1 MLELRAITKSY
12 ILDKNCDLPVLK
24 GIDLVLDNQEFVS
37 ILGPSGCGKTTLLNI
52 LGGLDR
58 YTSGDII
65 VDGVSTKDFSD
76 KDWDNYRNRRIGIVF
91 QNYNLIP
98 HLTVLSN
105 VELAMTLS
113 GVTNKYRKKKA
124 IEALKSVGL
133 GEVINKH
140 PNQLS
145 GGQMQRVAIAR
156 AIVNNPGI
164 ILADEPT
171 GALDSKTSL
180 QIMDILRE
188 LSKTRLVIMVTHNE
202 EIATSYSTR
211 ILRMLDGVII
221 ADEKIPQKGN
231 IEVKKIDK
239 DSTIDSA
246 APDLTL
252 IDNSF
257 SSQLQE
263 ELSRSKGQ
271 KKKKEKTA
279 MSFGTA
285 LNISSHNLLTKKG
298 RTTLTSIAGSFG
310 IIGIALILAMSNGFK
325 HYVRRME
332 TETLSQFPISVEK
345 YGLPSG
351 SSASKPTID
360 QPAYPDSDEI
370 IIEKPTQNILHVN
383 TISNEYIEHLNNM
396 DPAYVNSIQYNYSVQ
411 MNAVTLDS
419 SGNPINLNTAPNSLV
434 SSLMSSSYWSELP
447 GSEEFI
453 RSQYDIIGE
462 YPRSENELLISVD
475 KYNRVSYNT
484 MAALG
489 FDTNFSATESSKTIS
504 FEELLDK
511 TYKVFSNDDI
521 YEEATGTTE
530 SGYFLKEDASPGR
543 IAQLLSILSERYSS
557 GENIDQ
563 LLADKDFIELTS
575 QFKTTPETKTL
586 KYYNK
591 KSGDKLLDIFKD
603 SAKGEEVKIVG
614 ILRPKA
620 TTSVDLLGYGVYYT
634 SGLVQQTLKTNANTA
649 LATELKN
656 HCLASLNGGTLNI
669 KYFSAIGS
677 NSATDLSGYMAE
689 RLAAATDKDITSI
702 TIFPKG
708 FAEKTEV
715 LKYLDKFNSDHL
727 NNKVVYTDL
736 AAVLTDSVGTMID
749 IISIVLICFAAISLV
764 VSSVMIGIITYVS
777 VIERTKEIGI
787 LRSIGAR
794 KKDVSRL
801 FQAETVIVGLISGLF
816 GVIVTY
822 ILSLP
827 INLILNNVFPD
838 VQIGNIANLDPFAA
852 LALILIS
859 VVLTFIAGFIPA
871 RMASKKDPVVCL
883 RTE

>member
-1 MLELRAITKSY
+1 MLELRDITKSY
-12 ILDKNCDLPVLK
+12 ILDKDNDLPVLK
-24 GIDLVLDNQEFVS
+24 GINLVFENQEFVS
-37 ILGPSGCGKTTLLNI
+37 VLGPSGCGKTTMLNI

-65 VDGVSTKDFSD
+65 VDGISTKSYSD

-98 HLTVLSN
+98 HLTVLGN

-113 GVTNKYRKKKA
+113 GVSNRYRRRKA
-124 IEALKSVGL
+124 IEALESVGL
-133 GEVINKH
+133 GDVVNKH

-171 GALDSKTSL
+171 GALDSKTST
-180 QIMDILRE
+180 QIMDILKE

-202 EIATSYSTR
+202 DLATSYSTR
-211 ILRMLDGVII
+211 ILRMIDGVIF
-221 ADEKIPQKGN
+221 ADEKFPENTPTVSKN
-231 IEVKKIDK
+231 IDK
-239 DSTIDSA
+239 NSTIDSA

-257 SSQLQE
+257 STQIQD
-263 ELSRSKGQ
+263 ELNRSKGR
-271 KKKKEKTA
+271 KGKKEKTA
-279 MSFGTA
+279 MSFSTA
-285 LNISSHNLLTKKG
+285 LNISSRNLLTKKG

-351 SSASKPTID
+351 STPSKPSVEY
-360 QPAYPDSDEI
+360 PAYPDSGDI
-370 IIEKPTQNILHVN
+370 IVEKPTQTVLHVN
-383 TISNEYIEHLNNM
+383 TISNEYIDYLNAM
-396 DPAYVNSIQYNYSVQ
+396 DTSYINSIQYNYSVQ
-411 MNAVTLDS
+411 MNAVTLDA
-419 SGNPINLNTAPNSLV
+419 SGNAINLTTTPQSLV
-434 SSLMSSSYWSELP
+434 SSLVSSSYWSELP

-453 RSQYDIIGE
+453 LSQYDVIGN
-462 YPRSENELLISVD
+462 YPKNENELLISVD
-475 KYNRVSYNT
+475 KYNRVSYST
-484 MAALG
+484 MTALG
-489 FDTNFSATESSKTIS
+489 FNTDFGTTESSKTIS
-504 FEELLDK
+504 FDDIIDK
-511 TYKVFSNDDI
+511 TYKVFSNDEI
-521 YEEATGTTE
+521 YDEKEGSTETG
-530 SGYFLKEDASPGR
+530 YYLKEDASPSR
-543 IAQLLSILSERYSS
+543 IAQLLSILSERYST
-557 GENIDQ
+557 GEGTENLPTDPEF
-563 LLADKDFIELTS
+563 LELTS

-586 KYYNK
+586 HYFTK
-591 KSGDKLLDIFKD
+591 KAGSDLLSLFKD
-603 SAKGEEVKIVG
+603 SSKGKEVKVVG
-614 ILRPKA
+614 VLRPKA
-620 TTSVDLLGYGVYYT
+620 TTIVDLLGYGVYYT
-634 SGLVQQTLKTNANTA
+634 SGLVQETLKANESTA
-649 LATELKN
+649 LARELRN
-656 HCLASLNGGTLNI
+656 HCLASIDNSMLSI
-669 KYFSAIGS
+669 KYFSAIDS
-677 NSATDLSGYMAE
+677 TNPTDLSGYMTE
-689 RLAAATDKDITSI
+689 RLTAATDKDITSI

-708 FAEKTEV
+708 FAEKTQV
-715 LKYLDKFNSDHL
+715 LKYLDQFNDSHKD
-727 NNKVVYTDL
+727 NKVVYTDL

-801 FQAETVIVGLISGLF
+801 FQAETVIIGLISGLF
-816 GVIVTY
+816 GVLVTY

-827 INLILNNVFPD
+827 INLILNSIFPE
-838 VQIGNIANLDPFAA
+838 VQIGNIASLDPIAA

-859 VVLTFIAGFIPA
+859 VLLTFIAGFIPA
-871 RMASKKDPVVCL
+871 RIASKKDPVICL
-883 RTE
+883 RAE